1 MRSCCEKPVSG
12 SHNQGLMSWL
22 VLPDPHV
29 EVDVTH
35 WGFPKTR
42 ETVASFTWLMFEK
55 KYL

>member
-1 MRSCCEKPVSG
+1 MRSQFPLSG
-12 SHNQGLMSWL
+12 SHNQGLMPWL

-35 WGFPKTR
+35 WGFPRTR